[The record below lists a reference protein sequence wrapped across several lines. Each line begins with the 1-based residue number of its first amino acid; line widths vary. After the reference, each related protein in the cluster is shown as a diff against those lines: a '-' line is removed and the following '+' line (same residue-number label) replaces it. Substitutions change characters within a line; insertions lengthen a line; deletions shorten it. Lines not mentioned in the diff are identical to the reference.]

1 MFAGGLFV
9 YVGTAEKWKRM
20 GSDTNGTKLSPIC
33 KRMGSD
39 TMQKNGVGHDIS
51 GIIRTLSSQ

>member
-9 YVGTAEKWKRM
+9 YVGTAEKNGKEWGRM
-20 GSDTNGTKLSPIC
+20 E
-33 KRMGSD
+33 
-39 TMQKNGVGHDIS
+39 KNGVGHDIS